1 MGLGLLWLMN
11 PAAGPIFLSAI
22 VKSNLCVLTLLL
34 LTWTTPF
41 HELLQ
46 QLRRW
51 SFPVIMLTTLAL
63 MYRYLPV
70 LGEETRR
77 MSRARASRTFSRK
90 RWSSWGSL
98 AEILGQLFMELPAGR
113 SGSGHVRPGLE
124 MSPALQIR
132 NLCYDTSKRQ
142 ARLGPDLFSVEEEE
156 CIGVSGPMVRKIHI
170 AAPPQCLAS
179 RASSG

>member
-1 MGLGLLWLMN
+1 MKVLTAVCIIAFTSLLPRHVGTLYGIPFVAVLLVWAISRMPWKFAVKRLLVAEVFIVGLALLWLVN

-22 VKSNLCVLTLLL
+22 VKSNLCILTLLL

-77 MSRARASRTFSRK
+77 MSRARASRTFSRR
-90 RWSSWGSL
+90 RWSSWSSL
-98 AEILGQLFMELPAGR
+98 AEILGQLFIRTAGR
-113 SGSGHVRPGLE
+113 AERIYLA
-124 MSPALQIR
+124 M
-132 NLCYDTSKRQ
+132 C
-142 ARLGPDLFSVEEEE
+142 ARGW
-156 CIGVSGPMVRKIHI
+156 K
-170 AAPPQCLAS
+170 
-179 RASSG
+179 